1 VKKEKAK
8 DLEGEKVEM
17 TDDQLSEDGV
27 KSAKALVQAFLQTV
41 KGYRLYDSSHPI
53 LLKFMERLTK
63 EFARYFEELPSFSLQ
78 IGEHRLF
85 YHGNVVY
92 ESDDAKESLA
102 FVFFRDGIRELR
114 FHRGLEVEELLD
126 FLNVVRRS
134 DAVNR
139 MEDDLVTLLWEKD
152 FPHITFT
159 TIDEFLE
166 KGSIFV
172 PATEQDLLECMEFK
186 PTEAAGPPESEQE
199 DQAQGFGVL
208 TDENL
213 KRALNP
219 LPGQSLLDACQ
230 LTPDEL
236 KRINREIQKEYQSE
250 HLVIMIDSLIEIL
263 LHLGEDMDAYENM
276 ISFFDRLN
284 QTLLDQKEIGKAAWM
299 LQRFKETLESI
310 ALKDKQ
316 IFAIRRILEGATN
329 TESVKLL
336 GKTIHSAEGV
346 PTETIVHYLEF
357 LTPKAVAPLCTL
369 LGNLDA
375 PKWRKVIGSQ
385 VANLARE
392 DIQPLV
398 KFLSDPNPQLVCQ
411 VVNILGNIEHRS
423 TLKHLGKLI
432 THPEPKV
439 REETLQALAKFGGK
453 AQELIQK
460 LLKDAVPEIR
470 GKASLILARTIKDEA
485 VRPLSEI
492 ILSDDFYRR
501 AYDEK
506 VSFFKALGETGSKE
520 AVPILEKIAKKR
532 NWFKK
537 SKWEEMRLCAT
548 NALRMIE
555 TEKWQG
561 APVRPSAIVQ
571 KQ

>member
-1 VKKEKAK
+1 MTKEEVKDPK
-8 DLEGEKVEM
+8 GEKLE
-17 TDDQLSEDGV
+17 TADDQPGEDVV
-27 KSAKALVQAFLQTV
+27 KSAKPVVQAFLQTV

-63 EFARYFEELPSFSLQ
+63 DFARYFEELPSFSLQ
-78 IGEHRLF
+78 IEEHRLF
-85 YHGNVVY
+85 YHGKVVY
-92 ESDDAKESLA
+92 ESDDVKESLA
-102 FVFFRDGIRELR
+102 FVFFKDGIRELR
-114 FHRGLEVEELLD
+114 FHRGLETEELLD

-139 MEDDLVTLLWEKD
+139 LEDDLVTLLWEKD

-166 KGSIFV
+166 RGSVFV
-172 PATEQDLLECMEFK
+172 PATEQDLLAGMEFK
-186 PTEAAGPPESEQE
+186 PTEATPSGSEGE

-208 TDENL
+208 TDEKL

-219 LPGQSLLDACQ
+219 SPGQSLADACQ

-236 KRINREIQKEYQSE
+236 KRINREIQQEHQSE
-250 HLVIMIDSLIEIL
+250 HVVTMIDSLVEIL

-276 ISFFDRLN
+276 ISFFERLN
-284 QTLLDQKEIGKAAWM
+284 TTFLDQREVGKAAGM
-299 LQRFKETLESI
+299 LQRFKETIESI
-310 ALKDKQ
+310 GLKDKQ
-316 IFAIRRILEGATN
+316 IFAIRRILGGATSA
-329 TESVKLL
+329 ESVKLL
-336 GKTIHSAEGV
+336 GKTIQSGAGV
-346 PTETIVHYLEF
+346 PTEAILRYMEF
-357 LTPKAVAPLCTL
+357 LTPQAVDPLCTL
-369 LGNLDA
+369 LRDLDA

-398 KFLSDPNPQLVCQ
+398 KLLSDPNPQLVCQ

-432 THPEPKV
+432 THPESRV

-453 AQELIQK
+453 ARELIQR

-470 GKASLILARTIKDEA
+470 GKASLVLARTIKDEA
-485 VRPLSEI
+485 IGPLSEI

-520 AVPILEKIAKKR
+520 AMPILEKIAKKR

-548 NALRMIE
+548 NTLRMME
-555 TEKWQG
+555 TEKSQG
-561 APVRPSAIVQ
+561 SPVRPPTIVQ
-571 KQ
+571 K